1 MNGITRTVNSNKKL
15 KFVIAT
21 TKERK
26 NRRKNDKDNITSI
39 IKTFVFN
46 SIITFI
52 NENIRCYFGEQRR
65 ILRKINRRYRYNA
78 KVSEDLNK
86 QVFKSKIR
94 TLFYKSISQ
103 KYRKTRK
110 NQNKLNIEYL
120 ERFSFFKKLFQI
132 KYWKFYTYL
141 FLYDKYEIINKCFS
155 NEDEKTKEIKDKILM
170 IKMKNLKDLQEKLT
184 KNNDKQYIE
193 KVENVAYKLEH
204 KFRFKVF
211 GRSNQS
217 TKLTTEKSIKNIH
230 HQNCKVNESELDF
243 NIYLH
248 NRNPYNINN
257 FLNNNTDFSI
267 SDEEVKTKIINEI
280 EDV

>member
-1 MNGITRTVNSNKKL
+1 MRHGRSYEICAKPI
-15 KFVIAT
+15 FVIAT
-21 TKERK
+21 TKQRK
-26 NRRKNDKDNITSI
+26 KHRKNDKDNIISI
-39 IKTFVFN
+39 IKTFVYN

-52 NENIRCYFGEQRR
+52 NENIKCYFGKQRC
-65 ILRKINRRYRYNA
+65 ILRKIKHNA

-103 KYRKTRK
+103 KYRKTCEY
-110 NQNKLNIEYL
+110 QNKRNIEYL
-120 ERFSFFKKLFQI
+120 ERFSFFKKLFRI

-141 FLYDKYEIINKCFS
+141 FLYDKYEIIKQCFS
-155 NEDEKTKEIKDKILM
+155 NEDEKTKEIKDKIM
-170 IKMKNLKDLQEKLT
+170 TIKMKNLKDLQKKLT
-184 KNNDKQYIE
+184 KNNDKKYIE
-193 KVENVAYKLEH
+193 KAENVSYKLEH

-211 GRSNQS
+211 GRRNQS
-217 TKLTTEKSIKNIH
+217 TNLTTEKKIKNIQ

-248 NRNPYNINN
+248 NRNSYNINN
-257 FLNNNTDFSI
+257 FLNNNNTDLLI
-267 SDEEVKTKIINEI
+267 SDEEGKAKIINEI